1 MSEQDRHYVE
11 LYERLLE
18 RGEAM
23 HANNKKRIRVGLILL
38 GLLPVIL
45 IIIRLL
51 TDSDRV
57 VFLIIWVLC
66 MFAIC
71 SYLISIEFIDDS
83 LKKTLEDVTEKEADF
98 GVLIPDSAE
107 VRNRIHEHVAELVRS
122 GYTGRPY
129 NKVVERAVKPE
140 REDEK

>member
-1 MSEQDRHYVE
+1 MSEQDRHYE
-11 LYERLLE
+11 DLYSRLLE
-18 RGEAM
+18 RGETM
-23 HANNKKRIRVGLILL
+23 HANNKKRIRIGLILL
-38 GLLPVIL
+38 GLLPAVL

-71 SYLISIEFIDDS
+71 TYLISIEFIDDS
-83 LKKTLEDVTEKEADF
+83 LRKTLEEVTEREADF
-98 GVLIPDSAE
+98 GELIPDSEA
-107 VRNRIHEHVAELVRS
+107 VHNRIHEHVAELVRS

-129 NKVVERAVKPE
+129 DEVVERAVKPE

>member
-1 MSEQDRHYVE
+1 MSEQDRHYE
-11 LYERLLE
+11 DLYSRLLE
-18 RGEAM
+18 RGETM
-23 HANNKKRIRVGLILL
+23 HANNKKRIRIGLILL
-38 GLLPVIL
+38 GLLPAVL

-71 SYLISIEFIDDS
+71 TYLISIEFIDDS
-83 LKKTLEDVTEKEADF
+83 LRKTLEEVTEREADF
-98 GVLIPDSAE
+98 GELIPDSEA
-107 VRNRIHEHVAELVRS
+107 VHNRIHEHVAELGRS

-129 NKVVERAVKPE
+129 DKVVERAVKPE

>member
-1 MSEQDRHYVE
+1 MSEQDRHYE
-11 LYERLLE
+11 DLYSRLLE
-18 RGEAM
+18 RGETM

-71 SYLISIEFIDDS
+71 TYLISIEFIDDS
-83 LKKTLEDVTEKEADF
+83 LRKTLEEVTEREADF
-98 GVLIPDSAE
+98 GELIPDSEA
-107 VRNRIHEHVAELVRS
+107 VHNRIHEHVAELVRS

-129 NKVVERAVKPE
+129 DKVVERAVKPE

>member
-57 VFLIIWVLC
+57 VFMILCFRVL
-66 MFAIC
+66 
-71 SYLISIEFIDDS
+71 
-83 LKKTLEDVTEKEADF
+83 
-98 GVLIPDSAE
+98 
-107 VRNRIHEHVAELVRS
+107 LV
-122 GYTGRPY
+122 
-129 NKVVERAVKPE
+129 
-140 REDEK
+140 

>member
-1 MSEQDRHYVE
+1 MSEQDRHYE
-11 LYERLLE
+11 DLYSRLLE
-18 RGEAM
+18 RGETM
-23 HANNKKRIRVGLILL
+23 HANNKKRIRIGLILL
-38 GLLPVIL
+38 GLLPAVL

-71 SYLISIEFIDDS
+71 TYLISIEFIDDS
-83 LKKTLEDVTEKEADF
+83 LRKTLEEVTEREADF
-98 GVLIPDSAE
+98 GELIPDSEA
-107 VRNRIHEHVAELVRS
+107 VHNRIHEHVAELVRS
-122 GYTGRPY
+122 GYTGRPCD
-129 NKVVERAVKPE
+129 KIVERAVKPE

>member
-1 MSEQDRHYVE
+1 MSEQDRHYE
-11 LYERLLE
+11 DLYSRLLE
-18 RGEAM
+18 RGETM
-23 HANNKKRIRVGLILL
+23 HANNKKRIRIGLILL
-38 GLLPVIL
+38 GLLPAVL

-71 SYLISIEFIDDS
+71 TYLISIEFIDDS
-83 LKKTLEDVTEKEADF
+83 LRKTLEEVTERESDF
-98 GVLIPDSAE
+98 GELIPDSEA
-107 VRNRIHEHVAELVRS
+107 VHNRIHKHVAELVRS

-129 NKVVERAVKPE
+129 DKVVERAVKPE